1 MDRLHGY
8 NEVQKE
14 PGGDFR
20 DLLELPTSVSQEIS
34 LEMYSEL
41 AERMKSHSPTVFQHE
56 AFLSALLLRMQPRVV
71 MEGDSM
77 QLMNAAKNRAIY
89 IMN

>member
-20 DLLELPTSVSQEIS
+20 DLLLELPTSVSQE
-34 LEMYSEL
+34 
-41 AERMKSHSPTVFQHE
+41 F
-56 AFLSALLLRMQPRVV
+56 FL
-71 MEGDSM
+71 
-77 QLMNAAKNRAIY
+77 
-89 IMN
+89 